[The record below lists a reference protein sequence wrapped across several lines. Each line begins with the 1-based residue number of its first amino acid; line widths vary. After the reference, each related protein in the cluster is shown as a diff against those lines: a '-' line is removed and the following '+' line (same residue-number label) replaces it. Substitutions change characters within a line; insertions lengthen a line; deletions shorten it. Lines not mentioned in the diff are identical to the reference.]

1 MNRKKIITSSLLFIT
16 TFDGFAQQKTLVND
30 TTIKATT
37 IEITQIYQPQIKQA
51 VKETYAPTLP
61 KAENKTPSFE
71 YTVPSQT
78 QNYSYKP
85 LPLQPLAFG
94 SDTTQQGYKNYLK
107 LGVGNLRTIFAD
119 AAIGSMKAKNFAS
132 NIHLGLLSQK
142 GEHKYQKQ
150 TAAILDGLGIYSFKK
165 VKAAFDLTA
174 SHHNFFQYGYDEA
187 TQPSKVAD
195 RQTLSG
201 GRFSAALYDIN
212 FDHNGFRKNAQAGIS
227 FYTGNNINNE
237 ISFSAKAGADKF
249 LDSNWTGYVGIEAV
263 STQLS
268 SATYNV
274 SNGFASLRVG
284 ASYDNK
290 NLLFRAY
297 LAPTIGQN
305 QNSFLLS
312 DVELRFRI
320 PKAQASIGAGLK
332 GSLTQNTYQQL
343 FLTNP
348 YISQFTSVQTHSNE
362 LFGFVEKAIGHHF
375 TFNGKLSW
383 WQYENLATFLNTPL
397 AQEKMMVYYVPK
409 ANAISAQIGL
419 RYQIGNSISV
429 GSQLLFFNYNNI
441 AFSKRVWHMPSTR
454 LNGDFLWNPIPELSL
469 TAYMSYVG
477 GNYALD
483 TSLQEVKLKPYIDL
497 GFGSEYIVMKKI
509 SLFLN
514 INNLLNN
521 KYQRWQGY
529 QAFGINI
536 YGGVRL
542 KF

>member
-1 MNRKKIITSSLLFIT
+1 MNRKKIIISSLIFIAA
-16 TFDGFAQQKTLVND
+16 FDGFAQQKTLVND

-61 KAENKTPSFE
+61 KTENKKPSFE

-94 SDTTQQGYKNYLK
+94 SDTTPKGFKNYLK
-107 LGVGNLRTIFAD
+107 VGAGNLRTIFAD
-119 AAIGSMKAKNFAS
+119 AGIGSLNTEKFSS

-142 GEHKYQKQ
+142 GEHNYQKQ
-150 TAAILDGLGIYSFKK
+150 TTAILDGIGNYSFKK
-165 VKAAFDLTA
+165 AKAAFDLTA
-174 SHHNFFQYGYDEA
+174 SHHNFFQYGYDES
-187 TQPSKVAD
+187 TQPNKIAG

-201 GRFSAALYDIN
+201 GRFSAALYDN
-212 FDHNGFRKNAQAGIS
+212 DFDNNGFRKNAQAGIS
-227 FYTGNNINNE
+227 FYTGNNINSE
-237 ISFSAKAGADKF
+237 ISFLAKAGADKF
-249 LDSNWTGYVGIEAV
+249 MDSNWIGHIGIEAI

-268 SATYNV
+268 SASYNI
-274 SNGFASLRVG
+274 SNGFASLRLG
-284 ASYDNK
+284 TSYDNK
-290 NLLFRAY
+290 NMLFRVC
-297 LAPTIGQN
+297 LIPTIGQN

-320 PKAQASIGAGLK
+320 PKAHAIIGAGLK
-332 GSLTQNTYQQL
+332 GSLIQNTYQQL

-348 YISQFTSVQTHSNE
+348 YISQFSSVQTHNNE
-362 LFGFVEKAIGHHF
+362 LFGFVEKAFGHHL
-375 TFNGKLSW
+375 TFSGKLSW
-383 WQYENLATFLNTPL
+383 WQYENLATFLNGPL
-397 AQEKMMVYYVPK
+397 VQEKMMVYYIPK
-409 ANAISAQIGL
+409 VNAISAQMGM
-419 RYQIGNSISV
+419 RYQIGNNISV
-429 GSQLLFFNYNNI
+429 GGQLLLFNYYNI
-441 AFSKRVWHMPSTR
+441 ALNKHVWHMPTTR

-469 TAYMSYVG
+469 TAYLSYVG

-483 TSLQEVKLKPYIDL
+483 SALQEVKLKPYIDM
-497 GFGSEYIVMKKI
+497 GFGSEYIAMKKI